1 MNEEQTEV
9 MRRMVPFAAALGVD
23 IITNRADEV
32 RARVEW
38 RPERCT
44 TAGVLHCGVI
54 MSLADTTGAACAF
67 LNLPE
72 GAAGTTTIES
82 KTNFLRAV
90 REGYAE
96 AASRPLHTG
105 RTVVVI
111 ETDVTDADGRR
122 VAKVLQTRRV
132 EPQAHDPHQAAS
144 RARGALPDVRR
155 QGVCQRPVPGDRPHR
170 ADRRA
175 RADGT
180 TQLVANLQSP
190 PRTEDAR
197 RLGGHRRQRRPRPC
211 PAR

>member
-1 MNEEQTEV
+1 VTAVNEEQTEM
-9 MRRMVPFAAALGVD
+9 MRKLVPFAAALGVEVV
-23 IITNRADEV
+23 TNRADEV

-44 TAGVLHCGVI
+44 TAGVLHGGVI

-90 REGYAE
+90 RKGYAE
-96 AASRPLHTG
+96 AVSRPLHAG

-122 VAKVLQTRRV
+122 VAKVLQT
-132 EPQAHDPHQAAS
+132 QAVL
-144 RARGALPDVRR
+144 RG
-155 QGVCQRPVPGDRPHR
+155 
-170 ADRRA
+170 
-175 RADGT
+175 
-180 TQLVANLQSP
+180 
-190 PRTEDAR
+190 
-197 RLGGHRRQRRPRPC
+197 
-211 PAR
+211 

>member
-1 MNEEQTEV
+1 MTVNAEQTE
-9 MRRMVPFAAALGVD
+9 MLRKLVPFAAALGVQVF
-23 IITNRADEV
+23 TNRADEV

-38 RPERCT
+38 RPDRCT
-44 TAGVLHCGVI
+44 TAGVLHGGVI

-96 AASRPLHTG
+96 AVSRPLHAG

-122 VAKVLQTRRV
+122 VAKVLQT
-132 EPQAHDPHQAAS
+132 QAVLY
-144 RARGALPDVRR
+144 G
-155 QGVCQRPVPGDRPHR
+155 
-170 ADRRA
+170 
-175 RADGT
+175 
-180 TQLVANLQSP
+180 
-190 PRTEDAR
+190 
-197 RLGGHRRQRRPRPC
+197 
-211 PAR
+211 